1 MNYDLVVI
9 GSGPAGQKAAI
20 AASKFGKSVAII
32 DRKSMIG
39 GVSLHG
45 GTIPSKTL
53 REAVLYLSGMK
64 QRIFYG
70 KDYAVKEKISHKDL
84 KDRVELVEKSEMEV
98 VRNQLRRNNVD
109 MYFGCAHFLDPH
121 AIAVDADGKDR
132 VTLHGDKILIA
143 CGTRPARDP
152 GIPFDDRSIIDV
164 NQILDLEKLPDE
176 LIVVG
181 AGVIGL
187 EYASMFAAL
196 NTEVTVIE
204 KRTSLLD
211 FVDTEIIE
219 RLVYHLRNLNVTF
232 RLGETVARVQ
242 KDERDRVVVYLE
254 SGKKIRGQTLLYA
267 VGRQTN
273 ADSLDLDVIGLE
285 TDKRG
290 RIDVD
295 EKFRTTI
302 DHIYAAGDVIGFPAL
317 ASTSTEQGRLASNYM
332 FKKSASSSAKC
343 LPYGIYT
350 IPEISIIG
358 KTEQEL
364 TREKTPYEFGAARFD
379 ELARGGI
386 LGVSLGYLKILFD
399 PDSLKLLGVHIVG
412 ESATELIHIGQAVL
426 SMDGTLEYFRDT
438 VFNYPTLAEAYKVAA
453 LDGFNKL

>member
-1 MNYDLVVI
+1 
-9 GSGPAGQKAAI
+9 
-20 AASKFGKSVAII
+20 
-32 DRKSMIG
+32 MIG

-121 AIAVDADGKDR
+121 TIAVDADGKER
-132 VTLHGDKILIA
+132 VTLHGDRILIA

-164 NQILDLEKLPDE
+164 NQILDLQKLPDE

-204 KRTSLLD
+204 KRISLLD

-219 RLVYHLRNLNVTF
+219 RL
-232 RLGETVARVQ
+232 
-242 KDERDRVVVYLE
+242 
-254 SGKKIRGQTLLYA
+254 
-267 VGRQTN
+267 
-273 ADSLDLDVIGLE
+273 
-285 TDKRG
+285 
-290 RIDVD
+290 
-295 EKFRTTI
+295 
-302 DHIYAAGDVIGFPAL
+302 
-317 ASTSTEQGRLASNYM
+317 
-332 FKKSASSSAKC
+332 
-343 LPYGIYT
+343 
-350 IPEISIIG
+350 
-358 KTEQEL
+358 
-364 TREKTPYEFGAARFD
+364 
-379 ELARGGI
+379 
-386 LGVSLGYLKILFD
+386 
-399 PDSLKLLGVHIVG
+399 
-412 ESATELIHIGQAVL
+412 
-426 SMDGTLEYFRDT
+426 DGTLEYFRDT
-438 VFNYPTLAEAYKVAA
+438 VFNYPTLAQAYKVAA
-453 LDGFNKL
+453 LDGFNKV